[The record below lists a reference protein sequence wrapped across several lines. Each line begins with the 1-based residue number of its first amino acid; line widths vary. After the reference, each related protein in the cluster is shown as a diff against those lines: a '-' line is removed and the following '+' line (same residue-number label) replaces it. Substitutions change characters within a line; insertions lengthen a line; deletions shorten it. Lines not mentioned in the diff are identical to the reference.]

1 MSPGSLVVL
10 AIIIVYLAL
19 CLWMGYIAYKKGAD
33 TTQDYF
39 IAAGTMPPFIMM
51 ATFVATQFSS
61 YTFLGGAGYFFSDN
75 IMPGMSELIII
86 VMSPLSLIFAIRI
99 YKAAYYHKMTTVADL
114 ISARFNSRASVVF
127 SAIVLGLLVSL
138 AFSVFY
144 VSIQLIGSAYTLS
157 GLTGGELKYLPIL
170 IFFTIIMAIYTSLG
184 GFRAVAYT
192 DAMQL
197 VMCFFFLSILG
208 FVVVGHYGGLN
219 SLFEQAIAARPEA
232 FVIKENINYL
242 GIVAPVVFIGYL
254 YMPHMTV
261 RLYSTKNL
269 KGVMY
274 MIVGC
279 ALAGTIMLVFVSPI
293 TGSAISVFAPK
304 GIEGVS
310 NDQLLVQW
318 CLHHLGP
325 VVSAILLSGAI
336 AASFSTADSLLLMGA
351 SVIVND
357 ICIKTFQVNW
367 DAKKTML
374 ISRITVITMIALAFI
389 GALNPQLGIMRMMLK
404 LTFPSYTVLVP
415 CVVAIFWRKA
425 NAKGIITGLVLGSI
439 AAIAQALGFVSP
451 PFGVYSLFYNVIITS
466 LGIVIVS
473 IATGGPSE
481 NESLEVF
488 QNPEITEMNS

>member
-1 MSPGSLVVL
+1 MSAGTLVVS
-10 AIIIVYLAL
+10 AIIVIYLAV
-19 CLWMGYIAYKKGAD
+19 CLWLGYIAYKRGSNS
-33 TTQDYF
+33 TQDYF

-86 VMSPLSLIFAIRI
+86 VMSPLSLIFAVRI
-99 YKAAYYHKMTTVADL
+99 YKASYYHKMTTVADL
-114 ISARFNSRASVVF
+114 ISARFNSRAAVVF

-157 GLTGGELKYLPIL
+157 GLTGGELKYMPIL
-170 IFFTIIMAIYTSLG
+170 IFFTVIMAVYTSLG

-192 DAMQL
+192 DTLQL
-197 VMCFFFLSILG
+197 VMCFIFLSVLG
-208 FVVVGHYGGLN
+208 YIVVAHYGGLGDM
-219 SLFEQAIAARPEA
+219 FEKAIIARPDA
-232 FVIKENINYL
+232 FQIKENINYL

-254 YMPHMTV
+254 YMPHMTI
-261 RLYSTKNL
+261 RLYSARNL

-279 ALAGTIMLVFVSPI
+279 ALAGTIMLVFLSPI
-293 TGSAISVFAPK
+293 TGSAISIFAPN

-310 NDQLLVQW
+310 NDQLLVRW
-318 CLHHLGP
+318 ALKYLGP
-325 VVSAILLSGAI
+325 VGAAIIMSGAI

-351 SVIVND
+351 SVIIND
-357 ICIKTFQVNW
+357 ICIRTLKVDW
-367 DAKKTML
+367 DAKKAMY
-374 ISRITVITMIALAFI
+374 ISRFVVITMILLAFF
-389 GALNPQLGIMRMMLK
+389 GALNPKLGIMRMMLK

-415 CVVAIFWRKA
+415 CVVAIFWSKA
-425 NAKGIITGLVLGSI
+425 NSKGIITGLTLGSI

-473 IATGGPSE
+473 LATGGPTKE
-481 NESLEVF
+481 ESLEVF
-488 QNPEITEMNS
+488 QNPPAAV